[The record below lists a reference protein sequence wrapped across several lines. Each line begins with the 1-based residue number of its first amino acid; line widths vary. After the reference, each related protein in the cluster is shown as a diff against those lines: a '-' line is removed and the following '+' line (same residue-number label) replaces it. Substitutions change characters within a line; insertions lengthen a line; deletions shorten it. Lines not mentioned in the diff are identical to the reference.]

1 MSKRFLTIT
10 TLLVLSAAA
19 AGAQSQSSQPTV
31 PKAPEPVVQANAASA
46 RQPAQL
52 VNIKLEL
59 TITDQR
65 GAAPPTSKT
74 VTLVVADRASG
85 RIRTQGQVR
94 IPEQGRGVVG
104 PPGQTTP
111 ITLNVDAQPEITR
124 DNRIRVAITLE
135 YKPQAGDGDTEE
147 RATTSI
153 SESLTVILD
162 DGKSLLVS
170 QSADPY
176 SDRKVKIEAKATL
189 LK

>member
-1 MSKRFLTIT
+1 MSTKLFTIT
-10 TLLVLSAAA
+10 ALLALTASAP
-19 AGAQSQSSQPTV
+19 GAQQAQTPTPKSDVMAQAAPSSP
-31 PKAPEPVVQANAASA
+31 

-65 GAAPPTSKT
+65 GASAPTSKT
-74 VTLVVADRASG
+74 VTLVMADRAAG
-85 RIRTQGQVR
+85 RIRTQGEVR
-94 IPEQGRGVVG
+94 LPSGRGV
-104 PPGQTTP
+104 P
-111 ITLNVDAQPEITR
+111 IILNVDAQPEITR
-124 DNRIRVAITLE
+124 DSRIKVFITLE
-135 YKPQAGDGDTEE
+135 YKPQAGEGDTEE

-170 QSADPY
+170 QSADPS

>member
-1 MSKRFLTIT
+1 MSKRLLTVT
-10 TLLVLSAAA
+10 TLLVLTAAA
-19 AGAQSQSSQPTV
+19 AGAQSQSQSAQGAV
-31 PKAPEPVVQANAASA
+31 PKAPEPVVQVNAASA

-85 RIRTQGQVR
+85 RIRTQGEVR
-94 IPEQGRGVVG
+94 MPNQRAVNIN
-104 PPGQTTP
+104 
-111 ITLNVDAQPEITR
+111 LNVDAQPEITR
-124 DNRIRVAITLE
+124 DNRVRMSIVLE
-135 YKPQAGDGDTEE
+135 YKPQVGEGDTED

-153 SESLTVILD
+153 LESMTVILE
-162 DGKSLLVS
+162 DGKPLLVS

-176 SDRKVKIEAKATL
+176 SDRKVKVEAKATF